1 MDKKDMFFES
11 ASGFMMPFVY
21 EDGEEAV
28 ELLGF
33 GEQRHPHTGELFNHE
48 GIDFVCPH
56 KPLFA
61 LATGQIV
68 GSGQDARHQQYII
81 AKYGK
86 YEVKYGHIDQAL
98 VPYGTGVVSGQ
109 QIARSGDF
117 LHFEVR
123 YLGEVINPADFL
135 GVLFSNVCTLATM
148 GIKSHPQLVTFDVPV
163 TTSYDADL
171 PEITDLM
178 LRWLPTYLNDMG
190 RGSYAPSE
198 RTLSS
203 LRNLFMQAGE
213 RNYFF
218 EQMPSLGNP
227 MGLSGRSSGL
237 AGKFQDLIIGDFL
250 AYMASRH
257 DIYVS
262 SWTDEQKKNFL
273 PGPPKTE

>member
-1 MDKKDMFFES
+1 MFFES
-11 ASGFMMPFVY
+11 ASGFMMPFVF

-33 GEQRHPHTGELFNHE
+33 GEQRHPSTGKLFNHE

-61 LATGQIV
+61 LATGMVV
-68 GSGQDARHQQYII
+68 GVGQDARHGQYII
-81 AKYGK
+81 TKYGK
-86 YEVKYGHIDQAL
+86 FEVKYGHIDQAF

-109 QIARSGDF
+109 QIAMSGDF

-123 YLGEVINPADFL
+123 YTGEVVNPTDFL
-135 GVLFSNVCTLATM
+135 GVIFTNVSTLATM
-148 GIKSHPQLVTFDVPV
+148 GIKSHPQLISFDVPV
-163 TTSYDADL
+163 TTSYDADM

-178 LRWLPTYLNDMG
+178 LRWLPTYLNDM
-190 RGSYAPSE
+190 RQGSYLPPE
-198 RTLSS
+198 RMLTS
-203 LRNLFMQAGE
+203 LRNLLMQAGE

-227 MGLSGRSSGL
+227 MGLSARSGGL
-237 AGKFQDLIIGDFL
+237 AGKVQDLLIGDFL

-257 DIYVS
+257 DTYLS
-262 SWTDEQKKNFL
+262 SWSDEQKKNFL
-273 PGPPKTE
+273 PRPPRTE